1 MLITLEDAS
10 LSSNNSTLSG
20 GAAGGHHHNHQS
32 LSASQQTGTVGEHH
46 HPRSSSNSGGNNNN
60 SATASRGGS
69 TSCVDGTHHQ
79 SSSSLSRDNGSSGLA
94 SPHLSPL
101 SAPSSTSSSSA
112 AAPRLTILRQTSLA
126 VEKFNQDGVQ
136 KNLHVVVKNNPFI
149 LDVQVVCP
157 DQNNNNTNSSTPS
170 AFSSAAA
177 IPGSNAVALDF
188 HKITLE
194 AYLLYDCDD
203 QKEVVCVRAT
213 PLSYKGVVNELDPT
227 RCRLELQIA
236 VLSSQH
242 EDMNFRVRLCASN
255 TASKAKLSN
264 LSVTSEPIQVISK
277 PEVLHKKR
285 KLQQQSLSRAAAAA
299 SSSSSSSSSALG
311 VVPSSLISKK
321 RSNPQKKD
329 EQLVDILHRI
339 EEMQQKQLRMIE
351 AAAAASAAR
360 PAPAPVV
367 PASPL
372 LCLNEEPKRIA
383 ADPFA
388 ETSPIQRQQQQQQ
401 MMIKVKGE
409 SPVVRLED
417 SLTSLFDALRDIPQ
431 EKRAYLLRASL
442 HKCVTSNSSPQIAS
456 DNLKIVSDLTESLL
470 FQTDTS
476 LRHHHHQQ
484 QQQQQDDEDNELNS
498 MTDCHNPFPSSPLLL
513 GASAYNT
520 NNSLFPSCSLGGA
533 SAFTRLP
540 NAAGPGLSSSFDTEN
555 YNSIDVDEMLRAFL
569 HPCS

>member
-10 LSSNNSTLSG
+10 LSSNSTNTLSG
-20 GAAGGHHHNHQS
+20 GAAGGHHHHHQS

-46 HPRSSSNSGGNNNN
+46 HPRSSN
-60 SATASRGGS
+60 GS
-69 TSCVDGTHHQ
+69 SLHGQ
-79 SSSSLSRDNGSSGLA
+79 SSAPSHGNGSGLA

-101 SAPSSTSSSSA
+101 SAPPSSSPSSPLA

-157 DQNNNNTNSSTPS
+157 DQNNNTNSSTPS

-194 AYLLYDCDD
+194 AFLLYDCDD

-299 SSSSSSSSSALG
+299 SSSSSSSSSSSALG

-321 RSNPQKKD
+321 RTNPQKKD
-329 EQLVDILHRI
+329 DQVVDILHRI
-339 EEMQQKQLRMIE
+339 EEMQQKQLRLIE
-351 AAAAASAAR
+351 AAAAAAASR
-360 PAPAPVV
+360 PAPVAV

-372 LCLNEEPKRIA
+372 LCLNEEPKRTTA
-383 ADPFA
+383 AIDPFA
-388 ETSPIQRQQQQQQ
+388 ETSPIQRQQQ
-401 MMIKVKGE
+401 MTKIKGE

-442 HKCVTSNSSPQIAS
+442 HKCVTSSSSPQIAS

-476 LRHHHHQQ
+476 LRHQQ
-484 QQQQQDDEDNELNS
+484 QQQQQQHQHQDDEDNELNS
-498 MTDCHNPFPSSPLLL
+498 MSDCHNPFPSSPLLL

-540 NAAGPGLSSSFDTEN
+540 SAAGPGLSSSFDTEN